1 MSSLPPFS
9 TDAEPAQG
17 DAADGWQ
24 ATRAQTVVATQILGN
39 DEDDAPEEQR
49 DIGRQVSADQRELFV
64 SCDPAEA
71 IQQQFELLH
80 PDYIAL
86 HDVGTVSSRKLLA
99 GVAAAS
105 NRSLQKLV
113 IRRQGYGTPLA
124 TLEFLDFPGTDGSLL
139 RLYTTQADADT
150 VSRQALAR
158 VLMGYSQLA
167 VLMVGALPAHLLE
180 STLKPLHEA
189 MVTGPWFNRH
199 MLLLPLTATT
209 ATLASFGTD
218 MGRGTGVNVR
228 TTPQVTRP
236 ADAWGFI
243 SGTWNKLREQGVGNP
258 RPVAKAAPQPTS
270 TSMPPMAPRPAGSFS
285 NSVPPSPPAAPTP
298 TLPLATPPAVAYP
311 TSYAAMPPTPQA
323 AQAAVSALASTAMR
337 PMPPTR
343 PMASTQPDSP
353 LQRYVNQLIE
363 LTGMVSCC
371 VFDIASGQDLV
382 HAGARPS
389 PDILAHHG
397 AALIGAMTATAR
409 TMGLGHAVPE
419 AAITLGSH
427 HLLVRPVPNHPGLAL
442 HAVLDKTHANL
453 TLVRLQVVRMDN
465 LLD

>member
-150 VSRQALAR
+150 TARLALAR

-285 NSVPPSPPAAPTP
+285 NSVPPPAAPTP

-323 AQAAVSALASTAMR
+323 AQAAVSTPASTAMR

-343 PMASTQPDSP
+343 PVASTQPDSP

-453 TLVRLQVVRMDN
+453 TLVRLQVGRMDN

>member
-1 MSSLPPFS
+1 MSSIPPSS
-9 TDAEPAQG
+9 TGNDPQG
-17 DAADGWQ
+17 GGVDDGWQ
-24 ATRAQTVVATQILGN
+24 ATRAQTSVATELLAEA
-39 DEDDAPEEQR
+39 DDTLPEDQR
-49 DIGRQVSADQRELFV
+49 DIGRQVGADQRELFV

-71 IQQQFELLH
+71 LQQQFELLH

-99 GVAAAS
+99 GVATAS
-105 NRSLQKLV
+105 NRTLQKLV

-124 TLEFLDFPGTDGSLL
+124 TLEFVDFPGADGSLL

-150 VSRQALAR
+150 VARQALAR

-199 MLLLPLTATT
+199 MLLLPLSATT
-209 ATLASFGTD
+209 ATLTSFATD
-218 MGRGTGVNVR
+218 MARGTGVNVR

-243 SGTWNKLREQGVGNP
+243 SGTWNKLREQGVGA
-258 RPVAKAAPQPTS
+258 RPARPAPSPGS
-270 TSMPPMAPRPAGSFS
+270 TSMPPMAPRPVGSFS
-285 NSVPPSPPAAPTP
+285 PSVPPPPAAPTP

-311 TSYAAMPPTPQA
+311 TSYAPMPPTPSMA
-323 AQAAVSALASTAMR
+323 ASPSTAMR

-343 PMASTQPDSP
+343 PVAPTQPDSP

-371 VFDIASGQDLV
+371 VFDIASGRDLV

-389 PDILAHHG
+389 ADTLAQHG
-397 AALIGAMTATAR
+397 AALLGAMTATAR

-427 HLLVRPVPNHPGLAL
+427 HQLLRAVPNHPGLAL